1 MLECTRQNGT
11 VADGFPQLWSGNP
24 SRAFTEASGHVT
36 TVYVLSQF
44 HSLRR
49 KKVFPTGEYPSLCFH
64 SFHKARVHACAGVR
78 LSEMPWMCL
87 RLNDETPHRSGTK
100 SSAGEMIVYLST
112 TLNSHLFL
120 FLFLFVPEVIRLF
133 LFFFFFW
140 SSHHW
145 REDEPFCSDPDTCAC
160 SCYASIMVLLHYS
173 LRIDGHNGTGPSW
186 TFCVHCYRI
195 VKQRP
200 FSHTN
205 QANQGAVKEIY

>member
-1 MLECTRQNGT
+1 MNAPLRM
-11 VADGFPQLWSGNP
+11 VRSLMVSPPLWSGIP
-24 SRAFTEASGHVT
+24 FRAYTEASGHVT
-36 TVYVLSQF
+36 TVHVLSQF

-49 KKVFPTGEYPSLCFH
+49 KKVFLTGEYPSLCFH
-64 SFHKARVHACAGVR
+64 SFHKAKVRACAGGR
-78 LSEMPWMCL
+78 RSEMPRMCL
-87 RLNDETPHRSGTK
+87 WLNDETPHRSGTK

-112 TLNSHLFL
+112 ALNSHFFL
-120 FLFLFVPEVIRLF
+120 FLKWFDD
-133 LFFFFFW
+133 FFFFFW
-140 SSHHW
+140 LSHHW

-173 LRIDGHNGTGPSW
+173 LPIDGLNGTGPSW
-186 TFCVHCYRI
+186 TFCVDCYRI